1 MPQLDFP
8 TNPTLNQI
16 YTGPEGNQWEWVGS
30 YWKALST
37 AALQSLSDYVYPYHY
52 SGIAQTTVLTSD
64 PFWNI
69 RRIDFTIPGSP
80 VIETAYGSWD
90 NRYILTYT

>member
-16 YTGPEGNQWEWVGS
+16 YTGPEGNQWKWLGD
-30 YWKALST
+30 YWRALST
-37 AALQSLSDYVYPYHY
+37 SSFQSLSDYVYPYQY
-52 SGIAQTTVLTSD
+52 SGLSPVTSLTSD
-64 PFWNI
+64 PSWTI

-80 VIETAYGSWD
+80 VIETATGAWD
-90 NRYILTYT
+90 NRYSLIYS